1 MVPLKYGFGVLMG
14 IAVLLVGDIA
24 AQSYLMPPLK
34 KPQQSLQ
41 RNLQYSKLTPH
52 EVPEKCQIGENE
64 KIRCGIPDIT
74 VEQCEK
80 INCCYDGHQCYYG
93 KAVTVQCTRDGQFV
107 VVLAREATVPP
118 IDVNA
123 ISLLGSNEAFC
134 SPVDSTSSFVIFQFP
149 VTSCGT
155 VLKDEGDFV
164 VYENHMSSSYE
175 VGIGPRGSITRDS
188 HFELLFQCRYS
199 GTGVEALVLDVND
212 LPPPIPVAAAGPLQ
226 VDLRLG
232 SGQCHAKGCVE
243 EEAAYNS
250 FYSPVDYPITRVLRE
265 PVYVEVRLL
274 ERSDPGLILNLE
286 NCWSTSSPDP
296 QSLPQWDLLIDGC
309 PYHDDRY
316 LTTLVPVDSSSG
328 LQFPNHHKRFIM
340 RMFSFVDA
348 SDYTPQKDTVFIHCS
363 TSVCYP
369 SSTDSCE
376 QLCHRHRRAAATT
389 VKKAS
394 FNSKAL
400 VSSGEVIYTGQK
412 TSP

>member
-155 VLKDEGDFV
+155 VLKEDEGDFV

-175 VGIGPRGSITRDS
+175 VGIGPRGSITRDTLNEYCAS
-188 HFELLFQCRYS
+188 
-199 GTGVEALVLDVND
+199 
-212 LPPPIPVAAAGPLQ
+212 Q
-226 VDLRLG
+226 VT
-232 SGQCHAKGCVE
+232 VP
-243 EEAAYNS
+243 AAYNS

-348 SDYTPQKDTVFIHCS
+348 SDYTPQKDTVQQHLYSYFPKLKKS
-363 TSVCYP
+363 FTKGFF
-369 SSTDSCE
+369 
-376 QLCHRHRRAAATT
+376 LLAATT